1 MIKLESMDLAY
12 ILLKRNI
19 DELNNSGKLKKPL
32 IIDYFRNKKA
42 LRVENASYLL
52 LKEITDNQDWLN
64 IGATYT
70 ILDSNCVIDFITSSI
85 SDYNI
90 VKEVVRKTFKGQNFV
105 YYPKDTPDLV
115 LSYSVENVGMFL
127 RKVND
132 VDNVV
137 SENIFVEL
145 SDGSLGWVVYKDV
158 NNDCYIFLG
167 TGQFMMPIINSM
179 NDLSDTLKR
188 QYRIVFNIS
197 MKVIK
202 R

>member
-1 MIKLESMDLAY
+1 VIKLESMDLAY

-52 LKEITDNQDWLN
+52 LKEVTDNQDWLN

>member
-12 ILLKRNI
+12 ILLKRSI

-52 LKEITDNQDWLN
+52 LKEVTDNQDWLN

>member
-1 MIKLESMDLAY
+1 MDLAY
-12 ILLKRNI
+12 ILLKRSI

-52 LKEITDNQDWLN
+52 LKEVTDNQDWLN

-105 YYPKDTPDLV
+105 YYSKDTPDLV

>member
-1 MIKLESMDLAY
+1 MDLAY
-12 ILLKRNI
+12 ILLKRSI

-52 LKEITDNQDWLN
+52 LKEVTDNQDWLN

-105 YYPKDTPDLV
+105 YYPKDTSDLV

>member
-52 LKEITDNQDWLN
+52 LKEVTDNQDWLN

>member
-1 MIKLESMDLAY
+1 LESMDLVY
-12 ILLKRNI
+12 ILLKRSI

-52 LKEITDNQDWLN
+52 LKEVTDNQDWLN

>member
-12 ILLKRNI
+12 ILLKRSI

-52 LKEITDNQDWLN
+52 LKEVTDNQDWLN

-105 YYPKDTPDLV
+105 YYSKDTPDLV